1 MKKNKKEIKS
11 LIISKTLIFIVV
23 VLLVSS
29 FKAIFKAENSLIG
42 VTTVV
47 LMLVLLEMDLTL
59 NPIKNLLSLISL
71 NLALGLSAFL
81 VSQNAFLGLVLNF
94 SIMMFIG
101 YYFSYELKKPVNMM
115 IGLHYILMMVSPIS
129 ISQLPLRLSALV
141 TGAFM
146 IMAVQLIANK
156 NKLSKTRKT
165 MLNAI
170 ADNTLFKINLIKA
183 EKDTVDI
190 DLSLSMNI
198 NKLKSLIFDSGKT
211 DSHLTECGRN
221 TINILSCLEKINS
234 ILGDVKNK
242 SYSSEL
248 LDDISTVLKELKNDK
263 FNINS
268 NDLECKYKESV
279 LYSLDTTDIEIIY
292 DFINTVKTLDVEIK
306 KYNET
311 HNMQKNIQNEL
322 SIPDEFKQLHIQKN
336 LIRLKSPRVAYGI
349 RLGLVVALTFFIVE
363 LFNIEFGEWAVYTVF
378 ALSQP
383 HSEYTVCKS
392 KKRIIGTL
400 LGSVIMFI
408 LFNLI
413 TDPELRTIMLVLA
426 GYLMSYVSDYKNLVA
441 FVTVSSIASAALYV
455 ANPNIIIMNRVIF
468 VVIGI
473 AIALIANKFVFNR
486 KLLDEELNLN
496 NIQIDSSRK
505 MLGEVLLNEG
515 SSNASAIGILYLIPS
530 LIDLRIGYLNQNGL
544 SMEKSFINKNKVLM
558 NDLYQVYLLGKDDTA
573 YDIILSDIKEILD
586 CSNNLDVMELRI
598 QESIRCSHTI
608 KEKFLLIKI
617 SKILSI
623 VNDMDYNES
632 SKSNLYSYLAAFN

>member
-29 FKAIFKAENSLIG
+29 FKAIFKAENSLVG

-81 VSQNAFLGLVLNF
+81 VSQNAFLGLALNF

-156 NKLSKTRKT
+156 NKLSKTRKI

-170 ADNTLFKINLIKA
+170 ADNTLFKIDLIKA

-268 NDLECKYKESV
+268 NNLECKYKESV

-292 DFINTVKTLDVEIK
+292 DFINTVKALDVEIK

-349 RLGLVVALTFFIVE
+349 RLGLVVALTFFIVD

-426 GYLMSYVSDYKNLVA
+426 GYLMSYVSDYRNLVA
-441 FVTVSSIASAALYV
+441 FVTVSSVASAALYV
-455 ANPNIIIMNRVIF
+455 TNPNIIIMNRVIF

-586 CSNNLDVMELRI
+586 CSHNLDVMELRI

-623 VNDMDYNES
+623 LNDIDYNES
-632 SKSNLYSYLAAFN
+632 SQSNLYSYLAAFN

>member
-1 MKKNKKEIKS
+1 MKKDKKEIKS

-29 FKAIFKAENSLIG
+29 FKAIFKAENSLVG

-165 MLNAI
+165 MLNTI
-170 ADNTLFKINLIKA
+170 ADNTLFKIDLIKA

-268 NDLECKYKESV
+268 NDLERKYKESV

-292 DFINTVKTLDVEIK
+292 DFINTVKTLDIEIK

-311 HNMQKNIQNEL
+311 HNIQKNIQNEL

-349 RLGLVVALTFFIVE
+349 RLGLVVALTFFVVD

-400 LGSVIMFI
+400 LGSIMLFI

-426 GYLMSYVSDYKNLVA
+426 GYLMSYVSDYRNLVA
-441 FVTVSSIASAALYV
+441 FITISSVASAALYV
-455 ANPNIIIMNRVIF
+455 VNPNIIIMNRVIF

-473 AIALIANKFVFNR
+473 TIALIANKFVFNR

-530 LIDLRIGYLNQNGL
+530 LIDLRIGYLSQNGL
-544 SMEKSFINKNKVLM
+544 NMEKSFINKNKVLM

-586 CSNNLDVMELRI
+586 CSNNLDVMKSRI
-598 QESIRCSHTI
+598 QESIRCSSTI
-608 KEKFLLIKI
+608 KEKFLLIKV

-623 VNDMDYNES
+623 INDMNYNES

>member
-29 FKAIFKAENSLIG
+29 FKAIFKAENSLVG

-59 NPIKNLLSLISL
+59 NPIKNLISLIIL

-165 MLNAI
+165 MLNSI
-170 ADNTLFKINLIKA
+170 ADNTLFKIDLIKA

-268 NDLECKYKESV
+268 NYLECKYKESV

-349 RLGLVVALTFFIVE
+349 RLGLVVALTFFIVD

-426 GYLMSYVSDYKNLVA
+426 GYLMSYVSDYRNLVA
-441 FVTVSSIASAALYV
+441 FVTVSSVASAALYV

-505 MLGEVLLNEG
+505 MLGEILLNEC

-544 SMEKSFINKNKVLM
+544 NMEKSFINKNKVLM

-586 CSNNLDVMELRI
+586 CSNNLDVMKSRI

-632 SKSNLYSYLAAFN
+632 SQSNLYSYLAAFN